1 MSLTVGSIVH
11 YVSHG
16 TPILADGTQAYQSRC
31 RAAIVTVVASP
42 NCVGLAVLNP
52 TGMFFHEA
60 VGRVGRENLEPNHLL
75 GGTWHEVHE
84 VEA

>member
-16 TPILADGTQAYQSRC
+16 TPIRADGTQEYRSEC
-31 RAAIVTVVASP
+31 RAAIITVIRSP
-42 NCVGLAVLNP
+42 SIVGLAVLNP

-60 VGRVGRENLEPNHLL
+60 VGHVDRHVIDVNHPV
-75 GGTWHEVHE
+75 GGTWHELHE
-84 VEA
+84 AGE

>member
-1 MSLTVGSIVH
+1 MSLTVGSVVH

-16 TPILADGTQAYQSRC
+16 TPIKPDGTQAYESRC
-31 RAAIVTVVASP
+31 RAAIVTVIASP

-60 VGRVGRENLEPNHLL
+60 VGRVDRERVDVNHPI
-75 GGTWHEVHE
+75 GGTWHELHE
-84 VEA
+84 VDA